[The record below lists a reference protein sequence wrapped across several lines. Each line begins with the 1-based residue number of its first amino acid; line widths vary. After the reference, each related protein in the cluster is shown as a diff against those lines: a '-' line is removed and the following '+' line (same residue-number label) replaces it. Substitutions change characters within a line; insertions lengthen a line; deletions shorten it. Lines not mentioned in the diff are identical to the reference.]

1 MNVEWNEKK
10 NFNSLMKNYLELD
23 KTLKNLMNFSQD
35 YSIIFKK
42 FIDNINELYNKY
54 LNAYSKQKNYYSKII
69 KSVNKIIYT
78 QIEGLK
84 PLIQGLNNS
93 INMTKDFIFE
103 KENIISKINNQVN
116 NSISDLEEK
125 YKEVQKY
132 RNNFEQI
139 ASEAEDSVYNYYKA
153 KKNNLDDS
161 KENKIN
167 NHKEININKNNNSN
181 DNNIE
186 INNFLFID
194 INNNNN
200 NVLKNNNINNNKNN
214 KNMINENN
222 NNEINIELLEKMKNY
237 EKLYKRSVNTALQY
251 EENLLTTLNISN
263 SNLITICEEYLEF
276 LKNNSTEYLVHYKS
290 FCSLIESELN
300 NYLPFLSN
308 YNINEEFDKIIR
320 EGASRCF
327 PFEKIKLKPYKLKII
342 NKNSFSNDLYKKKN
356 ELNVKDIFK
365 IVKKLYE
372 YLSLRDENYNL
383 EIEEEKIIVNNI
395 TNKILSFSNN
405 KLSLP
410 EETEEE
416 LNTINKLIQRKEN
429 RQIFISKINEFRNLG
444 IFLIPEKQFNEIGN
458 IMYNIL
464 NYILKDND
472 LACVKNV
479 MILSQ
484 TYYIIENEKKKY
496 LQNIIQKNPIFQSL
510 DFWKQFIQFSID
522 NEIKESLKKDKS
534 KGVFIFENEEEKDI
548 RINNIIFSQLVPL
561 ANNMIEF
568 GLDKN
573 TIKSLLQE
581 KFEIYRINENNRK
594 IVMEVIDG

>member
-54 LNAYSKQKNYYSKII
+54 LNEYSKQKNYYSKII

-186 INNFLFID
+186 INNFLLID
-194 INNNNN
+194 NNNNN

-237 EKLYKRSVNTALQY
+237 EKLYKRSVNTALKY

>member
-186 INNFLFID
+186 INNFLLID
-194 INNNNN
+194 NNNNN

-237 EKLYKRSVNTALQY
+237 EKLYKRSVNTALKY

-342 NKNSFSNDLYKKKN
+342 NKISFSNDLYKKKN

-534 KGVFIFENEEEKDI
+534 KGVFIFENEEEKDL

>member
-186 INNFLFID
+186 INNFLLID
-194 INNNNN
+194 NNNN

-237 EKLYKRSVNTALQY
+237 EKLYKRSVNTALKY

-534 KGVFIFENEEEKDI
+534 KGVFIFENEEEKDL

>member
-186 INNFLFID
+186 INNFLLID
-194 INNNNN
+194 NNNNN

-237 EKLYKRSVNTALQY
+237 EKLYKRSVNTALKY

-356 ELNVKDIFK
+356 ELNVKDIFE

>member
-139 ASEAEDSVYNYYKA
+139 ASEAEDSVDNYYKA

-186 INNFLFID
+186 INNFLLID
-194 INNNNN
+194 NNNNN

-237 EKLYKRSVNTALQY
+237 EKLYKRSVNTALKY

>member
-186 INNFLFID
+186 INNFLLID
-194 INNNNN
+194 NNNNN

-237 EKLYKRSVNTALQY
+237 EKLYKRSVNTALKY

-534 KGVFIFENEEEKDI
+534 KGVFIFENEEEKDL

>member
-186 INNFLFID
+186 INNFLLID
-194 INNNNN
+194 NNNNN

-237 EKLYKRSVNTALQY
+237 EKLYKRSVNTALKY

>member
-186 INNFLFID
+186 INNFLLID
-194 INNNNN
+194 NNNN

-237 EKLYKRSVNTALQY
+237 EKLYKRSVNTALKY

>member
-23 KTLKNLMNFSQD
+23 KSLKNLMNFSQD
-35 YSIIFKK
+35 YSKIFKK

-54 LNAYSKQKNYYSKII
+54 LNEYSKQKNYYSKII

-78 QIEGLK
+78 QIEGFK

-103 KENIISKINNQVN
+103 KQNIISKINNQVN

-161 KENKIN
+161 KENNIN
-167 NHKEININKNNNSN
+167 NHKEIKINNNNNSN
-181 DNNIE
+181 NNNIE
-186 INNFLFID
+186 IDNFFLID

-200 NVLKNNNINNNKNN
+200 VLNNNNNKNN

-222 NNEINIELLEKMKNY
+222 INEINIELLEKMKNY
-237 EKLYKRSVNTALQY
+237 EKLYKRSVNTALKY

-308 YNINEEFDKIIR
+308 YNINEEFNKIIR
-320 EGASRCF
+320 EGSSRCF

-342 NKNSFSNDLYKKKN
+342 NKNSFSNDLYKKQN
-356 ELNVKDIFK
+356 ELNVKDIFE

-372 YLSLRDENYNL
+372 YLSLRDEDYNL
-383 EIEEEKIIVNNI
+383 EIEEEKVIVNNI

-464 NYILKDND
+464 NYILIDND
-472 LACVKNV
+472 LVCVKNV

-522 NEIKESLKKDKS
+522 NEIRESLKKDKN
-534 KGVFIFENEEEKDI
+534 KGVFIFENEEEKDL

>member
-186 INNFLFID
+186 INNFLLID
-194 INNNNN
+194 NNNN

>member
-186 INNFLFID
+186 INNFLLID
-194 INNNNN
+194 NNNNN
-200 NVLKNNNINNNKNN
+200 DVLKNNNINNNKNN

-237 EKLYKRSVNTALQY
+237 EKLYKRSVNTALKY

-548 RINNIIFSQLVPL
+548 RISQLVPL

>member
-54 LNAYSKQKNYYSKII
+54 LNEYSKQKNYYSKII

-103 KENIISKINNQVN
+103 KENIISKINKQVN

-186 INNFLFID
+186 INNFLLID
-194 INNNNN
+194 NNNNN

-237 EKLYKRSVNTALQY
+237 EKLYKRSVNTALKY

>member
-103 KENIISKINNQVN
+103 KQNIISKINNQVN

-186 INNFLFID
+186 INNFLLID
-194 INNNNN
+194 NNNN

-237 EKLYKRSVNTALQY
+237 EKLYKRSVNTALKY

-534 KGVFIFENEEEKDI
+534 KGVFIFENEEEKDL

>member
-1 MNVEWNEKK
+1 
-10 NFNSLMKNYLELD
+10 
-23 KTLKNLMNFSQD
+23 
-35 YSIIFKK
+35 
-42 FIDNINELYNKY
+42 
-54 LNAYSKQKNYYSKII
+54 
-69 KSVNKIIYT
+69 
-78 QIEGLK
+78 
-84 PLIQGLNNS
+84 
-93 INMTKDFIFE
+93 
-103 KENIISKINNQVN
+103 
-116 NSISDLEEK
+116 
-125 YKEVQKY
+125 
-132 RNNFEQI
+132 
-139 ASEAEDSVYNYYKA
+139 
-153 KKNNLDDS
+153 
-161 KENKIN
+161 
-167 NHKEININKNNNSN
+167 
-181 DNNIE
+181 
-186 INNFLFID
+186 
-194 INNNNN
+194 
-200 NVLKNNNINNNKNN
+200 
-214 KNMINENN
+214 MINENN

-237 EKLYKRSVNTALQY
+237 EKLYKRSVNTALKY

-320 EGASRCF
+320 EGSSRCF

-356 ELNVKDIFK
+356 ELNVKDIFE

>member
-186 INNFLFID
+186 INNFLLID
-194 INNNNN
+194 NNNNN
-200 NVLKNNNINNNKNN
+200 DVLKNNNINNNKNN

-237 EKLYKRSVNTALQY
+237 EKLYKRSVNTALKY